1 MLSSESDARTL
12 KDRIVGEPLC
22 PPGIKGWRTI
32 GICLMKIHRV
42 FVSAAAIAFIAL
54 PLHAAVTVSYGD
66 PDRFTDAGDRN
77 NDPRKIMLTLERY
90 LKELGDRYLPPQSN
104 LKIEVLD
111 LDRAGRPRMNLPTE
125 IRIVTGKADM
135 PCIELNYTL
144 EAGGQVLQS
153 QRERVCDPDYL
164 RSLDPKYSEHDP
176 LVYEKR
182 MLEEWFRKRFAKA
195 VPPS

>member
-1 MLSSESDARTL
+1 M
-12 KDRIVGEPLC
+12 RIGR
-22 PPGIKGWRTI
+22 I
-32 GICLMKIHRV
+32 
-42 FVSAAAIAFIAL
+42 FVSAAVTVLTAL

-66 PDRFTDAGDRN
+66 PDRFTDAGDSN
-77 NDPRKIMLTLERY
+77 NDPRQIMLTLERH

-125 IRIVTGKADM
+125 IRIVNGKVDM

-144 EAGGQVLQS
+144 EVDSKVAQP
-153 QRERVCDPDYL
+153 RHERVCDPNFLQPMD
-164 RSLDPKYSEHDP
+164 SSKYSEHDP

-182 MLEEWFRKRFAKA
+182 MLEQWFRERFAKPA
-195 VPPS
+195 PR

>member
-1 MLSSESDARTL
+1 MR
-12 KDRIVGEPLC
+12 
-22 PPGIKGWRTI
+22 
-32 GICLMKIHRV
+32 IHRG
-42 FVSAAAIAFIAL
+42 FVSAAAIMFMAL

-66 PDRFTDAGDRN
+66 PDRFTDAGDSN
-77 NDPRKIMLTLERY
+77 NDPRQIMLTLERH

-125 IRIVTGKADM
+125 IRIVSGKTDM

-144 EAGGQVLQS
+144 EADNKVAQS
-153 QRERVCDPDYL
+153 RHERVCDPNYL
-164 RSLDPKYSEHDP
+164 RSMDPKYSEHDP

-182 MLEEWFRKRFAKA
+182 MLEQWFRERFAKA
-195 VPPS
+195 APPR